1 MGQVDSAKG
10 QAAWRVEGAEQP
22 VAELLREIDQRRVAR
37 QRVRAEQAA
46 EAADDYLEEW
56 HIHSGAKPCGQ
67 VVHEPVSR
75 AFVMLSQTH
84 E

>member
-1 MGQVDSAKG
+1 VGQVDRAKG
-10 QAAWRVEGAEQP
+10 QAAGRDEGAEQP
-22 VAELLREIDQRRVAR
+22 VAELLREIEQRRVAR
-37 QRVRAEQAA
+37 QRVRAEQAT

-75 AFVMLSQTH
+75 AFVMLGQTH